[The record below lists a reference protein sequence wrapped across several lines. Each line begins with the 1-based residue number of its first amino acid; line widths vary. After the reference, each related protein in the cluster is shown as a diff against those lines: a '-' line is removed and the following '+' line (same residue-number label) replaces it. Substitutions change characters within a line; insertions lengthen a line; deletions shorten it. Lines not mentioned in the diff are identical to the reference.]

1 LEPLGCLGVRL
12 VHQRVVAELGERV
25 EGLKRAGATP
35 PALPLLLRPA
45 APLLEVGAVEVALRL
60 ALSNVQDLQWI
71 SGAGGGVESYFSAHR
86 RVAPRGKKERK
97 RERSNN
103 KKKIE

>member
-1 LEPLGCLGVRL
+1 MGCLGVRL

-71 SGAGGGVESYFSAHR
+71 SGAGGVESYFSAHR